1 MEFQLSMPMNIEWY
15 SGGDTN
21 SDDYVKKK
29 CFRHPAPRRRRLG
42 MNCNFSTV
50 VFEIGRKHLFNLH
63 ILCAILI
70 IPS

>member
-29 CFRHPAPRRRRLG
+29 CFRHPTPRRRRLG
-42 MNCNFSTV
+42 
-50 VFEIGRKHLFNLH
+50 IGWMRYSLRPVSL
-63 ILCAILI
+63 
-70 IPS
+70 